1 MLDVAERAGVSKAS
15 VSRFIGDDRALLSDA
30 IALRIE
36 QAIDELGYR
45 PNQMAR
51 GLKRGRTRLIGMLVA
66 DIRNPYSIAV
76 MHGVETACRQHG
88 YSLVVCNTD
97 RDDEQE
103 RQHLAALRAY
113 NIEGLIV
120 NTLGHHLDQ
129 LLELQREMPLVLVDR
144 KVEPLHSDLVGL
156 DNRVA
161 VRMAVEHLEQQG
173 YRDLLLVTEATD
185 GTSSRLERLDS
196 FKAEMTN
203 RPTLTGAV
211 LELDGELEQRLQKFL
226 GKSGPK
232 ALFCANGI
240 AALACTRA
248 LKNLG
253 CDLFDDV
260 GLIALDD
267 LDWYPLVGNGITAL
281 AQPTEAIG
289 ASALSSYGADLVRQQ
304 GQLSFVEV
312 LAAAGAQRIEWRE
325 ELLTTEQPHELAQ
338 AAADQGLECVFS
350 SPLELWVAG
359 RSQPNAELAVTLD
372 RAQAFGAR
380 WLKVSLGYFTD
391 TNDLDSLSALLNR
404 HPVKLLVENDQTLHG
419 GRIEPMQRFF
429 NEVERLAVPVKMTFD
444 IGNWQWQDQ
453 SATTAARL
461 LGRHVDY
468 LHCKAVARRAD
479 GKLVALPPGAADL
492 HLYYPGRGISAAR
505 Q

>member
-1 MLDVAERAGVSKAS
+1 MTPFSAAQRSRVTMLDVAERAGVSKAS

-36 QAIDELGYR
+36 QAISELGYR

-76 MHGVETACRQHG
+76 MHGVETACRKHG

-103 RQHLAALRAY
+103 RQHLAALRSY

-129 LLELQREMPLVLVDR
+129 LLELQQEMPLVLVDR

-156 DNRVA
+156 NNAAA
-161 VRMAVEHLEQQG
+161 VRIAVEHLQQQG
-173 YRDLLLVTEATD
+173 YRDVLLVSEAAD
-185 GTSSRLERLDS
+185 GTSSRLERQAS
-196 FKAEMTN
+196 FKAEIAS
-203 RPTLTGAV
+203 RPGLTGAV
-211 LELDGELEQRLQKFL
+211 LELDDALQSRLQAFL
-226 GKSGPK
+226 ATPGPK

-248 LKNLG
+248 LKASG
-253 CDLFDDV
+253 CRLFEDV

-289 ASALSSYGADLVRQQ
+289 ASAFDC
-304 GQLSFVEV
+304 
-312 LAAAGAQRIEWRE
+312 
-325 ELLTTEQPHELAQ
+325 LLKRLRGDDAPT
-338 AAADQGLECVFS
+338 
-350 SPLELWVAG
+350 
-359 RSQPNAELAVTLD
+359 RTLD
-372 RAQAFGAR
+372 FLPELIIRGSTQSLVGAGLPAATVYQA
-380 WLKVSLGYFTD
+380 K
-391 TNDLDSLSALLNR
+391 
-404 HPVKLLVENDQTLHG
+404 P
-419 GRIEPMQRFF
+419 
-429 NEVERLAVPVKMTFD
+429 
-444 IGNWQWQDQ
+444 
-453 SATTAARL
+453 
-461 LGRHVDY
+461 
-468 LHCKAVARRAD
+468 
-479 GKLVALPPGAADL
+479 
-492 HLYYPGRGISAAR
+492 
-505 Q
+505 

>member
-1 MLDVAERAGVSKAS
+1 MSSFSAAQRSRVTMLDVAERAGVSKAS

-103 RQHLAALRAY
+103 RQHLAALRSY

-156 DNRVA
+156 DNPAA
-161 VRMAVEHLEQQG
+161 VRMALEHLEQQG
-173 YRDLLLVTEATD
+173 YREVLLVSEAPD
-185 GTSSRLERLDS
+185 GTSSRLERLHS
-196 FKAEMTN
+196 FKTEVAN
-203 RPTLTGAV
+203 RPDMNGAV
-211 LELDGELEQRLQKFL
+211 LELNDALENHLRIFL
-226 GKSGPK
+226 AKPARK
-232 ALFCANGI
+232 ALFCANGV
-240 AALACTRA
+240 AALACSRA
-248 LKNLG
+248 LKALG
-253 CDLFDDV
+253 CHLFNDI

-267 LDWYPLVGNGITAL
+267 LDWYPLVGSGITAL

-289 ASALSSYGADLVRQQ
+289 ASAFDC
-304 GQLSFVEV
+304 
-312 LAAAGAQRIEWRE
+312 
-325 ELLTTEQPHELAQ
+325 LLKRLRGDTAPT
-338 AAADQGLECVFS
+338 
-350 SPLELWVAG
+350 
-359 RSQPNAELAVTLD
+359 RTLD
-372 RAQAFGAR
+372 FLPQLIIRGSTQ
-380 WLKVSLGYFTD
+380 
-391 TNDLDSLSALLNR
+391 
-404 HPVKLLVENDQTLHG
+404 LLVEG
-419 GRIEPMQRFF
+419 G
-429 NEVERLAVPVKMTFD
+429 
-444 IGNWQWQDQ
+444 
-453 SATTAARL
+453 
-461 LGRHVDY
+461 
-468 LHCKAVARRAD
+468 
-479 GKLVALPPGAADL
+479 LPPIAVYQPA
-492 HLYYPGRGISAAR
+492 
-505 Q
+505 

>member
-1 MLDVAERAGVSKAS
+1 MTVNSFSAAQRSRVTMLDVAQRAGVSKAS

-36 QAIDELGYR
+36 QAIDQLGYR

-103 RQHLAALRAY
+103 RQHLAALRSY

-120 NTLGHHLDQ
+120 NTLGHHLEQ

-144 KVEPLHSDLVGL
+144 KVAPLHSDLVGL
-156 DNRVA
+156 DNPAA

-173 YRDLLLVTEATD
+173 YRDVLLVSEATD

-196 FKAEMTN
+196 FMAEIAR
-203 RPTLTGAV
+203 RPALSGAV
-211 LELDGELEQRLQKFL
+211 LELDDALENCLRTFL
-226 GKSGPK
+226 AKPGPK

-248 LKNLG
+248 LKTLG
-253 CDLFDDV
+253 CNLFEDV

-267 LDWYPLVGNGITAL
+267 LDWYPLVGTGITAL
-281 AQPTEAIG
+281 AQPTQAIG
-289 ASALSSYGADLVRQQ
+289 ASAFDC
-304 GQLSFVEV
+304 
-312 LAAAGAQRIEWRE
+312 
-325 ELLTTEQPHELAQ
+325 LLKRLRGDRAPT
-338 AAADQGLECVFS
+338 
-350 SPLELWVAG
+350 
-359 RSQPNAELAVTLD
+359 RTLD
-372 RAQAFGAR
+372 FLPELIIRG
-380 WLKVSLGYFTD
+380 S
-391 TNDLDSLSALLNR
+391 TN
-404 HPVKLLVENDQTLHG
+404 PV
-419 GRIEPMQRFF
+419 
-429 NEVERLAVPVKMTFD
+429 
-444 IGNWQWQDQ
+444 
-453 SATTAARL
+453 
-461 LGRHVDY
+461 
-468 LHCKAVARRAD
+468 
-479 GKLVALPPGAADL
+479 
-492 HLYYPGRGISAAR
+492 
-505 Q
+505 

>member
-1 MLDVAERAGVSKAS
+1 MNTFSAAQRSRVTMLDVAERAGVSKAS
-15 VSRFIGDDRALLSDA
+15 VSRFIGEDRALLSDA

-156 DNRVA
+156 DNAVA

-173 YRDLLLVTEATD
+173 YRDLLLVSEPTD

-196 FKAEMTN
+196 FKAEIGE
-203 RPTLTGAV
+203 RPLLTGSV
-211 LELDGELEQRLQKFL
+211 LEIDDDLNSHLHAFL
-226 GKSGPK
+226 SRDHAGPK

-248 LKNLG
+248 LKELG
-253 CDLFDDV
+253 CKLFEDI

-267 LDWYPLVGNGITAL
+267 LDWYPLVGSGITAL

-289 ASALSSYGADLVRQQ
+289 ASAFDC
-304 GQLSFVEV
+304 
-312 LAAAGAQRIEWRE
+312 
-325 ELLTTEQPHELAQ
+325 LLKRLRGDTAPT
-338 AAADQGLECVFS
+338 
-350 SPLELWVAG
+350 
-359 RSQPNAELAVTLD
+359 RTLD
-372 RAQAFGAR
+372 FLPQLIIRGSTQSLVGAGLPAMAVSQA
-380 WLKVSLGYFTD
+380 T
-391 TNDLDSLSALLNR
+391 
-404 HPVKLLVENDQTLHG
+404 Q
-419 GRIEPMQRFF
+419 
-429 NEVERLAVPVKMTFD
+429 
-444 IGNWQWQDQ
+444 
-453 SATTAARL
+453 
-461 LGRHVDY
+461 
-468 LHCKAVARRAD
+468 
-479 GKLVALPPGAADL
+479 
-492 HLYYPGRGISAAR
+492 
-505 Q
+505 